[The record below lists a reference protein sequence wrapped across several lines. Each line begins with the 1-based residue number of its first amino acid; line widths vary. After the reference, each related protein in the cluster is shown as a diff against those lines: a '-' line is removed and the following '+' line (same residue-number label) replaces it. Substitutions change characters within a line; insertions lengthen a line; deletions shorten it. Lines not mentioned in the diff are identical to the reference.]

1 MSFYDEISS
10 NKKRTI
16 GLFAIYVLF
25 IFFLVFALAFVF
37 FGGDFV
43 FASSI
48 SLFVGFFLIIYG
60 LVSLKYSKEI
70 ALKVSGAV
78 KANPDSYKQLYNVVE
93 ELSIAAGIP
102 MPEVYIVNDPAPNA
116 FATGSKPE
124 HSAVAVTTGLLTLLN
139 REELS
144 GVIAHELSHIK
155 NYDIRVSSL
164 AAVFAGFTVIISDI
178 IFRSLFW
185 GSFRSSGSRDSGN
198 AQIIFVVV
206 AIVLA
211 IISPII
217 AKMIQFAISRNREFL
232 ADSSAVQIT
241 RNPLGLISALSKL
254 DSDKHSIKNATHAT
268 AHMYIED
275 PFKDKSFLSNMFST
289 HPPIEVRIKKL
300 QSM

>member
-16 GLFAIYVLF
+16 GLFTIYVLF
-25 IFFLVFALAFVF
+25 MFFLVFALAFAF
-37 FGGDFV
+37 FGGDLI

-48 SLFVGFFLIIYG
+48 SLFVGFFLIVYG
-60 LVSLKYSKEI
+60 LISLKYSKEI
-70 ALKVSGAV
+70 ALRVSGAV
-78 KANPDSYKQLYNVVE
+78 KANPDSYRQLYNIVE

-116 FATGSKPE
+116 FATGSRPE
-124 HSAVAVTTGLLTLLN
+124 HSAVAVTTGLLTLMN
-139 REELS
+139 RDELS

-164 AAVFAGFTVIISDI
+164 AAVFAGFTVIISDV
-178 IFRSLFW
+178 IFRSLIW
-185 GSFRSSGSRDSGN
+185 GSFRSSGSRDSGSV
-198 AQIIFVVV
+198 QIIFVVV

-254 DSDKHSIKNATHAT
+254 DSDKHSIKNVTRAT

-275 PFKDKSFLSNMFST
+275 PLKQKSFLSNMFST

-300 QSM
+300 ESM

>member
-16 GLFAIYVLF
+16 GLFTIYVLF
-25 IFFLVFALAFVF
+25 MFFLVFALAFAF
-37 FGGDFV
+37 FGGDLI

-48 SLFVGFFLIIYG
+48 SLFVGFFLIVYG
-60 LVSLKYSKEI
+60 LISLKYSKEI
-70 ALKVSGAV
+70 ALRVSGAV
-78 KANPDSYKQLYNVVE
+78 KANPDSYRQLYNIVE

-124 HSAVAVTTGLLTLLN
+124 HSAIAVTTGLLTLMN
-139 REELS
+139 RDELS

-164 AAVFAGFTVIISDI
+164 AAVFAGFTVIISDV
-178 IFRSLFW
+178 IFRSLIW
-185 GSFRSSGSRDSGN
+185 GSFRSSGSRDSGSV
-198 AQIIFVVV
+198 QIIFVVV

-254 DSDKHSIKNATHAT
+254 DSDKHSIKNVTRAT

-275 PFKDKSFLSNMFST
+275 PLKQKSFLSNMFST

-300 QSM
+300 ESM